1 MSTTGNEA
9 LESIKNERKGFNMT
23 RDIVNLNIDIP
34 ADKKDIV
41 AAFKALAN
49 AFKSDI
55 NVRGSITQAI
65 GDNTTYQQAK
75 DNFFNKYA
83 GSLKNR

>member
-34 ADKKDIV
+34 DDINIKDI
-41 AAFKALAN
+41 KLNDKQYLA
-49 AFKSDI
+49 KRYG
-55 NVRGSITQAI
+55 V
-65 GDNTTYQQAK
+65 
-75 DNFFNKYA
+75 
-83 GSLKNR
+83 